1 MQQHILDRNLP
12 GLAAGH
18 KSNLEIGMIR
28 ERAASILMN
37 STVRR
42 SCIADDVGHAR
53 GLRARGKSHI
63 SSGLSK
69 VGMEHDLSGD
79 EEEARGKN
87 GGKVRRDRIAGRRG
101 KKGPATTMERFIPV
115 VRSQGHMLAVSS
127 CTLYKIE
134 LDSLHFRRFFV
145 KDIT

>member
-1 MQQHILDRNLP
+1 MRFLESRIVRSGMQQHILDRNLP

-79 EEEARGKN
+79 EEEARGNNRGRKE
-87 GGKVRRDRIAGRRG
+87 GRKERVGRRA
-101 KKGPATTMERFIPV
+101 KKGPATTTERFIP
-115 VRSQGHMLAVSS
+115 L
-127 CTLYKIE
+127 
-134 LDSLHFRRFFV
+134 FV
-145 KDIT
+145 LIFEIPLCK